1 MIAKDLYHIYYINM
15 QRNQIPL
22 AEKLRPSKMSDV
34 IGQDHI
40 AGPHGFLTHLIEK
53 KTPLSI
59 VLWGPPGCGKTSIAR
74 LYAKAFDLKFV
85 AMSAVWDGVAELKRV
100 VKENNETPLLNKG
113 LILFLDEIHRFNKA
127 QQDALLPFVENGTM
141 VLIGATVENPSF
153 YINNALLSRVRVL
166 TLNALDEKSMQQII
180 QRAEEMTGV
189 LPITEESKA
198 FLIAQ
203 SQGDGRYLINL
214 IENLQGLPK
223 NNVATLEEV
232 MQLIQ
237 KRAAHF
243 DKGDEQHYNLISALH
258 KSVRGSDPDASL
270 YWLARMLEG
279 GEAPLY
285 IARRLIR
292 MATEDI
298 GLADPQAL
306 HLAMAARDAYEM
318 LGTPEGELA
327 LAEVVVYLALAPK
340 SNSMYAAFGEAKE
353 AAKLTTH
360 HPPPKHILNAP
371 TRLMKQLGYGK
382 GYEYDPDT
390 PLGFSGAN
398 YFPDE
403 MERMKFY
410 NPIERG
416 FEREMVKRIE
426 YFENLRKKLKSNE

>member
-1 MIAKDLYHIYYINM
+1 MH
-15 QRNQIPL
+15 RNQVPL
-22 AEKLRPSKMSDV
+22 AEKLRPSKLSDV

-40 AGPHGFLTHLIEK
+40 AGPHGFLPHLIEK

-85 AMSAVWDGVAELKRV
+85 AMSSVWDGVAELKRV

-166 TLNALDEKSMQQII
+166 TLNALDDTALMQII
-180 QRAEEMTGV
+180 QRAEELTGF
-189 LPITEESKA
+189 LPIDEESRK

-223 NNVATLEEV
+223 DKMASLEDV
-232 MQLIQ
+232 MKLIQ

-306 HLAMAARDAYEM
+306 HLAIAARDAYEM
-318 LGTPEGELA
+318 LGSPEGELA

-340 SNSMYAAFGEAKE
+340 SNSVYAAFGEAKE
-353 AAKLTTH
+353 AAKLSTH
-360 HPPPKHILNAP
+360 QPPPKHILNAP
-371 TRLMKQLGYGK
+371 TKLMKQLGYGK

-390 PLGFSGAN
+390 QYGFSGAN
-398 YFPDE
+398 YFPDD

-410 NPIERG
+410 NPVERG

-426 YFENLRKKLKSNE
+426 YFENLRKKIKDNKN